1 MTDTIPTWGG
11 QLDPPQH
18 VLRVDVNA
26 LNYCAYDLVTTTE
39 ERLEGYL
46 AVPNT
51 LESAYI
57 DIYALHDKRRI
68 IEAVGRAG
76 VLGRGL
82 ERPPIVMSLCLTIRE
97 GLMWLV
103 AGYEDGGIQAW
114 TVLMSDAQPKPELR
128 WSLRPHKEST
138 MALTLTPDHDAVVSV
153 GADQRLVR
161 ITLDFCPAVDTYSL
175 PRPGNASVA
184 VRADQQISA
193 VGGWDGGVR
202 IVSQTKKL
210 LATLVYHKQ
219 GIGSV
224 SFVRRNAVN
233 TLTIAEMDSDEE
245 DSKTVPGHLLAV
257 GAKDGRVSLWDTPFT
272 VTDVMPALRA
282 P

>member
-1 MTDTIPTWGG
+1 MTDTISAWGG
-11 QLDPPQH
+11 ELDPPQH

-26 LNYCAYDLVTTTE
+26 LNYCAYDLATTTE

-57 DIYALHDKRRI
+57 DIYALHDKKRI
-68 IEAVGRAG
+68 IEAVGHAG

-97 GLMWLV
+97 GLTWLV
-103 AGYEDGGIQAW
+103 AGYEDGSVQAW
-114 TVLMSDAQPKPELR
+114 TMSMSDAHPTTELC
-128 WSLRPHKEST
+128 WSLRPHKESV
-138 MALTLTPDHDAVVSV
+138 MALTLTPDHQAVVSV

-161 ITLDFCPAVDTYSL
+161 ITLNLHPAVDTFSL

-210 LATLVYHKQ
+210 LATLLYHKQ

-224 SFVRRNAVN
+224 AFIRRNLVN

-245 DSKTVPGHLLAV
+245 DSRIVPAHLLAV

-272 VTDVMPALRA
+272 VADVTPALRA